1 MSKHKL
7 TEKLQATLDKLSQ
20 VDKKITKVIKKESTA
35 DKLKQ
40 PQPKE

>member
-20 VDKKITKVIKKESTA
+20 VDDKINKVIKKKTTTKKA
-35 DKLKQ
+35 KQ
-40 PQPKE
+40 HQPKQ